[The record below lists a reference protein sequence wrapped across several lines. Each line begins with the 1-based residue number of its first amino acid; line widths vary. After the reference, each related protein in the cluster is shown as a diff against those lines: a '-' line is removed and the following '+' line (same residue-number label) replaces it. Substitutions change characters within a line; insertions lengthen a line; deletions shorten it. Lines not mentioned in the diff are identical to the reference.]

1 MFMYYDI
8 DPGFEGT
15 GYNHMCNPHSHWS
28 YWEAFAIR
36 QNNGQTQKICYPN
49 SLAEVPMLI
58 FSLEHPPGSKVLHDT
73 LEKQFTQ

>member
-15 GYNHMCNPHSHWS
+15 GYNHMCNPHSHWEF
-28 YWEAFAIR
+28 WEGFAIR
-36 QNNGQTQKICYPN
+36 QNNGQKQEICYPH
-49 SLAEVPMLI
+49 SLYELPMLI